1 MKTINLENAI
11 EEAKKNHNNKYD
23 YSKIVYK
30 NWKSKVCIICPEH
43 GEFWQTLYNH
53 KNGEGCP
60 ICGKISASLKLSDTT
75 EKFIE
80 KAKEIHGNR
89 YDYSKVEYINNHTK
103 VCIICP
109 EHGEFWQTPANHLNG
124 CDCPKCKNNFKSNT
138 EQFIEKA
145 QQTHCNKYD
154 YSKVKYI
161 NNHTKVCIIC
171 PEHGEFWQTPN
182 KHLRGDNCPFC
193 SLTKKLDKS
202 KFIEKAKEIH
212 GNRYDYS
219 KVEYVNNRTKV
230 CIICPEHGEFWQTPA
245 NHLKGS
251 NCPKC
256 VENQSK
262 LEKEIRKMLEK
273 ENIYYIFQYKTDWL
287 KHKKLMSID
296 FYLPDYNIAIECQ
309 GEQHFKPIFYFGGEK
324 EFKNVQKRDKL
335 KNLLCKKNNVKIL
348 YYSNKKYNDNIITD
362 KKELLNLIKNV

>member
-75 EKFIE
+75 E
-80 KAKEIHGNR
+80 
-89 YDYSKVEYINNHTK
+89 
-103 VCIICP
+103 
-109 EHGEFWQTPANHLNG
+109 
-124 CDCPKCKNNFKSNT
+124 
-138 EQFIEKA
+138 
-145 QQTHCNKYD
+145 
-154 YSKVKYI
+154 
-161 NNHTKVCIIC
+161 
-171 PEHGEFWQTPN
+171 
-182 KHLRGDNCPFC
+182 
-193 SLTKKLDKS
+193 

-362 KKELLNLIKNV
+362 KKELLNSIKNV